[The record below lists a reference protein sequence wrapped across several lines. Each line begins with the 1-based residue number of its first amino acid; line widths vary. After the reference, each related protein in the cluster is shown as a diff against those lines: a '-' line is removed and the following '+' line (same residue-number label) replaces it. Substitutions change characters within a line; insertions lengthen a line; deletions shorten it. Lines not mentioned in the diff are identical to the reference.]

1 MTKSSPKTGSI
12 IIGKSSFQS
21 EITMYLKHSLTLIK
35 LAPIHCRAKPILS
48 WLVAVTM
55 SSSSSLCK
63 QLALGAGSPVSAS
76 HLLLLVFGAGFL
88 ALTVFVVHPNE
99 FRIQSFFSGGC
110 GRSGTDTA
118 SAAVALSLAKNV
130 TGGTRAADAATTVA
144 RAPDED
150 VRVLIG
156 IQTLPSKYERR
167 NLLRTIYSLQAREQP
182 SLAGSVDVRFVFCNV
197 TSPVDAV
204 LVALE
209 SIRHG
214 DIIVLDCAE
223 NMDNGKTYT
232 FFSTVARAFN
242 GTTGDGDAT
251 PRYDYVMKAD
261 DDTYLRLP
269 ALVESLRGAARE
281 DAYYGLVMPCDRD
294 NFYPFPP
301 FMSGMG
307 YALSW
312 DLVQWVATA
321 EESRRDRM
329 GPEDMWTGRW
339 LNLAG
344 KAKNR
349 YDMAP
354 RMYNYRGGSPPSCFR
369 HDFIPD
375 TIAVH
380 MLKDA
385 ARWAETLR
393 YFNVTA
399 ALPPSRL
406 YHL

>member
-1 MTKSSPKTGSI
+1 
-12 IIGKSSFQS
+12 
-21 EITMYLKHSLTLIK
+21 
-35 LAPIHCRAKPILS
+35 
-48 WLVAVTM
+48 M
-55 SSSSSLCK
+55 SSSSSLYK
-63 QLALGAGSPVSAS
+63 QLGLGAGSPVSAS
-76 HLLLLVFGAGFL
+76 HLLLLVLGAGFL

-110 GRSGTDTA
+110 GRPGTDAAT
-118 SAAVALSLAKNV
+118 AAVAASPVKNV
-130 TGGTRAADAATTVA
+130 SGGASDAAAATTAA
-144 RAPDED
+144 RSPDND

-204 LVALE
+204 LVSLE
-209 SIRHG
+209 AIRHG

-242 GTTGDGDAT
+242 SSDGEGSGSGSPPP

-261 DDTYLRLP
+261 DDTYLRLA
-269 ALVESLRGAARE
+269 ALVESLRGAARR
-281 DAYYGLVMPCDRD
+281 DAYYGLQMPCDRE

-321 EESRRDRM
+321 EESRRDHV

-339 LNLAG
+339 LNLAS

-349 YDMAP
+349 YDMSP
-354 RMYNYRGGSPPSCFR
+354 RMYNYRGASPPSCFR
-369 HDFIPD
+369 RDFAPD

-393 YFNVTA
+393 YFNATA
-399 ALPPSRL
+399 ALRPS
-406 YHL
+406 HL

>member
-1 MTKSSPKTGSI
+1 
-12 IIGKSSFQS
+12 
-21 EITMYLKHSLTLIK
+21 
-35 LAPIHCRAKPILS
+35 
-48 WLVAVTM
+48 M
-55 SSSSSLCK
+55 SSSSSVYK
-63 QLALGAGSPVSAS
+63 QLGLGAASPLSAS
-76 HLLLLVFGAGFL
+76 HLLLLVLGAGFL

-110 GRSGTDTA
+110 GRPGTED
-118 SAAVALSLAKNV
+118 
-130 TGGTRAADAATTVA
+130 ATTA
-144 RAPDED
+144 APPVKVGGDPHAVTATAGSD
-150 VRVLIG
+150 GVRVLIG
-156 IQTLPSKYERR
+156 IQTLPGKYERR
-167 NLLRTIYSLQAREQP
+167 HLLRTVYSLQVREQP
-182 SLAGSVDVRFVFCNV
+182 SLASSVDVRFVFCNV
-197 TSPVDAV
+197 TSPDDAV

-209 SIRHG
+209 ILRYG

-232 FFSTVARAFN
+232 FFSTVARAFD
-242 GTTGDGDAT
+242 GTGDG
-251 PRYDYVMKAD
+251 RYDYAMKAD

-269 ALVESLRGAARE
+269 ALVGSLRGKARE
-281 DAYYGLVMPCDRD
+281 DTYYGLVMPCDRD

-312 DLVQWVATA
+312 DLVRWVSTS
-321 EESRRDRM
+321 EVSRRDRD

-349 YDMAP
+349 YDNAP
-354 RMYNYRGGSPPSCFR
+354 RMYNYRGDSPANCFR

-399 ALPPSRL
+399 ALPPSDL
-406 YHL
+406 YHLPLP